1 MRATHRD
8 IRYRN
13 FGAFRFLL
21 ACMVMLQHFAANA
34 APIGLS
40 DALQPLEPGS
50 IAVLVFFALSGFVIC
65 EAADSIYR
73 ERPVPF
79 LANRLL
85 RIVPHFMVA
94 VLLSV
99 VVTAICLHQGVLRVS
114 LGTPMPG
121 AGAFAPGNLLA
132 GLFSFLPAIDRFM
145 HFNFIEYG
153 WAIRVEMAFYLVI
166 FLCLRAGMGG
176 YAMLLAAAAMV
187 PLFVATQLGHA
198 PAMFGYAP
206 YFVFGGAVYFLL
218 QSPGLALAVAA
229 SASLGMAWQFLSLP
243 PLHPVLGYARD
254 VMSQFTLLA
263 LLLAVLVTL
272 ALPRLDEMRGDRL
285 LGNLTYPIYLYHA
298 PIMLVTL
305 AVMPARSTA
314 AFLGGIGASLLVSI
328 LLYLAVDPAIARL
341 RDRLRGRRIDAAR
354 APRRRITL
362 PVG

>member
-1 MRATHRD
+1 
-8 IRYRN
+8 
-13 FGAFRFLL
+13 
-21 ACMVMLQHFAANA
+21 
-34 APIGLS
+34 
-40 DALQPLEPGS
+40 
-50 IAVLVFFALSGFVIC
+50 
-65 EAADSIYR
+65 
-73 ERPVPF
+73 
-79 LANRLL
+79 
-85 RIVPHFMVA
+85 
-94 VLLSV
+94 
-99 VVTAICLHQGVLRVS
+99 
-114 LGTPMPG
+114 
-121 AGAFAPGNLLA
+121 
-132 GLFSFLPAIDRFM
+132 
-145 HFNFIEYG
+145 
-153 WAIRVEMAFYLVI
+153 
-166 FLCLRAGMGG
+166 
-176 YAMLLAAAAMV
+176 
-187 PLFVATQLGHA
+187 
-198 PAMFGYAP
+198 
-206 YFVFGGAVYFLL
+206 
-218 QSPGLALAVAA
+218 
-229 SASLGMAWQFLSLP
+229 MAWQFLSLP